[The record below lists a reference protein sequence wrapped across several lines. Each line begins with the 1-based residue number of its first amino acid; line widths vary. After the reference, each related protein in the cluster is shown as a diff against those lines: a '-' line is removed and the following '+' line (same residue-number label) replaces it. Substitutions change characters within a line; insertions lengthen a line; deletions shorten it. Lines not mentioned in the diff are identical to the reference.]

1 MSLKCK
7 QCGSSSYVKNGF
19 IKSSQR
25 YKCKECGINFII
37 ECDKRV
43 KYGIQDLEKDLV
55 YYLLLVSDDL
65 HLVIPEMRR

>member
-25 YKCKECGINFII
+25 YKCKECGINFI
-37 ECDKRV
+37 EGDKRV
-43 KYGIQDLEKDLV
+43 KYGI
-55 YYLLLVSDDL
+55 
-65 HLVIPEMRR
+65 